1 MSEAPGFAADVLDQ
15 WRRER
20 EVLVETSAGPDAL
33 VHRTII
39 WIVVGPDGRVLVRSY
54 RGPTARW
61 YREATTAGRGA
72 IVTGGEPIEVVFE
85 PATDA
90 DRVAACSAELARK
103 YAGDPATAKMLRDEV
118 LDTTLELRV
127 SVA

>member
-1 MSEAPGFAADVLDQ
+1 MSAASGFDPDILDG
-15 WRRER
+15 WRTQR
-20 EVLVETSAGPDAL
+20 EVQVETFAGPDAP

-39 WIVVGPDGRVLVRSY
+39 WIVVDPDGRVLVRSY

-72 IVTGGEPIEVVFE
+72 IVTGGEPIGVVFE
-85 PATDA
+85 PARDA

-103 YAGDPATAKMLRDEV
+103 YAGDPATARMLRDEV